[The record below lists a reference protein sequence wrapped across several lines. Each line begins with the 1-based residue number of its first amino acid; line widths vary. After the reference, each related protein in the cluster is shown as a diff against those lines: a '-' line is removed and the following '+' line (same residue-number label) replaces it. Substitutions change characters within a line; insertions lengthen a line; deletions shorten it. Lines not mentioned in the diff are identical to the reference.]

1 MSATTFTYLG
11 FTYQVL
17 NETDEYV
24 EVTQVPR
31 KDESYLQIRKGS
43 PRYVQIFG
51 GELKNTIGNAA
62 DTVFVKP
69 QIQLIRDRSTAEDE
83 MYGSGYIVKLVD
95 SVCDASSKA
104 EKTKLIKDAIDND
117 PEKQAG
123 IYLMLLCHRY
133 RKETKLYSDDI
144 LDMLPKVENTHGD
157 YEDEFWADIIT
168 QFKVLFINEKE
179 AIIKENVQEL
189 LSMIVAEDRK
199 FFAYALAR
207 WEGMAH
213 IGLSNKEIDNILG
226 V

>member
-1 MSATTFTYLG
+1 MSEKTFTYLG
-11 FTYQVL
+11 FQYQVL

-24 EVTQVPR
+24 EVTQIPR

-51 GELKNTIGNAA
+51 GEVKNSLGDVA

-69 QIQLIRDRSTAEDE
+69 QIQLIRDRSTAEEE
-83 MYGSGYIVKLVD
+83 MYGSGYTVKLVD

-104 EKTKLIKDAIDND
+104 EKIKIIQDAIENNPD
-117 PEKQAG
+117 KQAA

-144 LDMLPKVENTHGD
+144 LEMLPNIIDTHGD

-168 QFKVLFINEKE
+168 QFKSLFINEKE
-179 AIIKENVQEL
+179 AVIRENVQDL
-189 LSMIVAEDRK
+189 LSMIVAEDRSGG
-199 FFAYALAR
+199 R
-207 WEGMAH
+207 
-213 IGLSNKEIDNILG
+213 
-226 V
+226 

>member
-1 MSATTFTYLG
+1 MSTTFTYLG
-11 FTYQVL
+11 FQYQVL

-24 EVTQVPR
+24 EVTQIPR

-51 GELKNTIGNAA
+51 GELKNIVGNAA
-62 DTVFVKP
+62 DTVFIKP

-95 SVCDASSKA
+95 SVCDASNKA
-104 EKTKLIKDAIDND
+104 EKTKLIKDAIDNN

-144 LDMLPKVENTHGD
+144 LSMLPNVENTHGD
-157 YEDEFWADIIT
+157 YEDEFWADIIM
-168 QFKVLFINEKE
+168 QFKSLFINEKE
-179 AIIKENVQEL
+179 AIIRENVQEL
-189 LSMIVAEDRK
+189 LTMIVAEDRK

-213 IGLSNKEIDNILG
+213 IGLSNKEIENILG